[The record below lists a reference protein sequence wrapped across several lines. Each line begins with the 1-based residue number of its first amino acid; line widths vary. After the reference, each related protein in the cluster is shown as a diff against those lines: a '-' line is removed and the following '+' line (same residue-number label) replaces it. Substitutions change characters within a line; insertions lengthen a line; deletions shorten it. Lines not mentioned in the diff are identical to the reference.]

1 MTTYTQSEIQKAFA
15 LIFDPWRGIM
25 DLDHVDNA
33 IVENYRKLRTR
44 IGVIA
49 LAFPAVLIAVGLC
62 WGIGVQPTLSNYYFA
77 QDTVGRVDLFPVRLW
92 FCGIL
97 FVVGVFLYKYQG
109 FSENENRWLSLAGL
123 FALGVAV
130 FPMSVAGKNEYDFVL
145 AWIGLSQLSLHGI
158 CAVLAFGCIAV
169 VIVWY
174 ADSTL
179 SELKKTKPAAYKR
192 YKAAYFFI
200 AAFMVLAI
208 GVSIFLNYAYPG
220 HFFILAAEALGIWA
234 FAAYWLVKN
243 RELTEVGEALKAR
256 HAPMRQRTAADFADK
271 L

>member
-1 MTTYTQSEIQKAFA
+1 
-15 LIFDPWRGIM
+15 M

-49 LAFPAVLIAVGLC
+49 LAFPVVLIVAGLC
-62 WGIGVQPTLSNYYFA
+62 WQIGIQPTLSNYYFA
-77 QDTVGRVDLFPVRLW
+77 KDPVGRVDLYPVRLW

-130 FPMSVAGKNEYDFVL
+130 FPMSVDGNNEYDFVL
-145 AWIGLSQLSLHGI
+145 AWIGLPQLSLHGI
-158 CAVLAFGCIAV
+158 CAVLAFACIAV

-179 SELKKTKPAAYKR
+179 SELKTTKPAAYKR
-192 YKAAYFFI
+192 FKAIYFFI
-200 AAFMVLAI
+200 AAYMVL
-208 GVSIFLNYAYPG
+208 SIATSILLNYLHHGQGAY
-220 HFFILAAEALGIWA
+220 ILAAEASGIWA
-234 FAAYWLVKN
+234 FAAYWFVKN
-243 RELTEVGEALKAR
+243 RELTEVGKALKAR
-256 HAPMRQRTAADFADK
+256 HAPMRQRTVADFADK

>member
-1 MTTYTQSEIQKAFA
+1 ME
-15 LIFDPWRGIM
+15 GIM
-25 DLDHVDNA
+25 DLNHVDNA

-49 LAFPAVLIAVGLC
+49 LAFPVVLIAVGYG
-62 WGIGVQPTLSNYYFA
+62 WGPGIQPTLSDYYFA
-77 QDTVGRVDLFPVRLW
+77 TDPVRGRIDLFPVRLW

-109 FSENENRWLSLAGL
+109 FSKNENNWLSLAGL

-130 FPMSVAGKNEYDFVL
+130 FPMSQHGKNDYDFVL
-145 AWIGLSQLSLHGI
+145 AWIGLPQLSLHGI
-158 CAVLAFGCIAV
+158 CAVVAFACIAV

-179 SELKKTKPAAYKR
+179 SELKTAQPTAYKR
-192 YKAAYFFI
+192 FKRIYRVI
-200 AAFMVLAI
+200 AAFMVLSI
-208 GVSIFLNYAYPG
+208 GISIVLHYTHQGMDSY
-220 HFFILAAEALGIWA
+220 ILLAESFGIWA
-234 FAAYWLVKN
+234 FAAYWFVKN
-243 RELTEVGEALKAR
+243 WELTEVGKALKAR
-256 HAPMRQRTAADFADK
+256 NAPVPHRTAADFADK

>member
-1 MTTYTQSEIQKAFA
+1 
-15 LIFDPWRGIM
+15 M
-25 DLDHVDNA
+25 DLNHVDNA

-49 LAFPAVLIAVGLC
+49 LAFPVVLIAVGYW
-62 WGIGVQPTLSNYYFA
+62 WGPGIQPTLSDYYFA
-77 QDTVGRVDLFPVRLW
+77 TDPARGRIDLFPVRLW

-109 FSENENRWLSLAGL
+109 FSKNENNWLSLAGL

-130 FPMSVAGKNEYDFVL
+130 FPMSLHGKNDYDFVL
-145 AWIGLSQLSLHGI
+145 AWIGLPQLSLHGI
-158 CAVLAFGCIAV
+158 CAVLAFACIAV

-179 SELKKTKPAAYKR
+179 SELKMTKPAAYKR
-192 YKAAYFFI
+192 FKRIYRVI
-200 AAFMVLAI
+200 AAFMVLSI
-208 GVSIFLNYAYPG
+208 GISIVLHYTHQGMDSY
-220 HFFILAAEALGIWA
+220 ILLAESFGIWA
-234 FAAYWLVKN
+234 FAAYWFVKN
-243 RELTEVGEALKAR
+243 RELTEVGKALKAR
-256 HAPMRQRTAADFADK
+256 NAPVPHRTAADFADK